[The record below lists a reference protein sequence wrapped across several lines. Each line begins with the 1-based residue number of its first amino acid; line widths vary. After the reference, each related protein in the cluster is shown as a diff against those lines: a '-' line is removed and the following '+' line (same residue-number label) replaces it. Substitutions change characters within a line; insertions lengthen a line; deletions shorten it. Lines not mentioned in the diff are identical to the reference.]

1 MNDIWN
7 IFLEYLPDLLKVFF
21 AIITAI
27 ITKKVVP
34 VLTTAKNAKRLQEI
48 IEFSKVL
55 VDSAQRLDR
64 AGKLAEITKKE
75 YVMQELNGYI
85 TEKGYKFTEEQLDNI
100 RRSAVFAL
108 EQTEQIL
115 VDTMNQIEEAAKTT
129 EVVA

>member
-1 MNDIWN
+1 MNDVWN

-34 VLTTAKNAKRLQEI
+34 VFTTAKNAKRLQEI

-64 AGKLAEITKKE
+64 TGKLAEITKKE
-75 YVMQELNGYI
+75 YVMQELNSYI
-85 TEKGYKFTEEQLDNI
+85 TEKGYKFTDEQLDNI

-115 VDTMNQIEEAAKTT
+115 IDTMGQIEEAAKTT

>member
-1 MNDIWN
+1 MSDIGN
-7 IFLEYLPDLLKVFF
+7 IILEYLPDLLKVFF

-48 IEFSKVL
+48 IDFSKVL
-55 VDSAQRLDR
+55 VDSAQRLDK
-64 AGKLAEITKKE
+64 AGKLAELTKKE
-75 YVMQELNGYI
+75 YVMQQLYDYI
-85 TEKGYKFTEEQLDNI
+85 EEKGYEFTEDQLDNI
-100 RRSAVFAL
+100 RRAAVFAL

-115 VDTMNQIEEAAKTT
+115 TDTMDQIEDAAQS

>member
-1 MNDIWN
+1 MNDVWN
-7 IFLEYLPDLLKVFF
+7 IFLEYLPDLVKVFF

-75 YVMQELNGYI
+75 YVMQELKSYI

-100 RRSAVFAL
+100 RRSAVFAF

-115 VDTMNQIEEAAKTT
+115 IDTMGQIEEAAKTT

>member
-1 MNDIWN
+1 MSDIGN
-7 IFLEYLPDLLKVFF
+7 IILEYLPDLLKVFF

-48 IEFSKVL
+48 IDFSKVL
-55 VDSAQRLDR
+55 VDSAQRLDK
-64 AGKLAEITKKE
+64 AGKLAELTKKE
-75 YVMQELNGYI
+75 YVMQQLYDYI
-85 TEKGYKFTEEQLDNI
+85 EEKGYEFTEDQLDNI
-100 RRSAVFAL
+100 RRAAVFAL

-115 VDTMNQIEEAAKTT
+115 TDTMDQIEDAAQP